1 MQKQPYTFTTIL
13 HKLESW
19 VVAPLPDGFEIE
31 AVHPFGRTPVIA
43 TLGETSWKTS
53 LWTDKE
59 GGTMLPLPKKIRGKL
74 REGDEVTL
82 TFVYDEERF

>member
-1 MQKQPYTFTTIL
+1 MNHAYTFSTIL
-13 HKLESW
+13 YKLESW

-59 GGTMLPLPKKIRGKL
+59 GATMLPLPKKIRAKL

-82 TFVYDEERF
+82 SFIYDEERV